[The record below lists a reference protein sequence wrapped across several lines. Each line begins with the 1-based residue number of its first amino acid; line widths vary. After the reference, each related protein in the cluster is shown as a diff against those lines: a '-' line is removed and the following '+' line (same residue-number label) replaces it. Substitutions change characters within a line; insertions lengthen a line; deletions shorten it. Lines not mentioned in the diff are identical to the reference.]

1 MWGDCS
7 LLVVL
12 MVLYVQREQLLFDV
26 NTVSRSVLT
35 LEEEEEE
42 EGVMKTANLQN
53 NKRFTTKQN
62 ACFLTG

>member
-35 LEEEEEE
+35 LEEEEE
-42 EGVMKTANLQN
+42 GVMKTANLQN
-53 NKRFTTKQN
+53 NKRFTTK
-62 ACFLTG
+62 

>member
-26 NTVSRSVLT
+26 NTVSSSVLT
-35 LEEEEEE
+35 LEEEE
-42 EGVMKTANLQN
+42 GVMKTTNLQN

>member
-1 MWGDCS
+1 M
-7 LLVVL
+7 LVVL

-42 EGVMKTANLQN
+42 GVMKTANLQN

>member
-1 MWGDCS
+1 M
-7 LLVVL
+7 LVVL

-42 EGVMKTANLQN
+42 GVMKTANLQN
-53 NKRFTTKQN
+53 NKRFTTK
-62 ACFLTG
+62 

>member
-42 EGVMKTANLQN
+42 GVMKTANLQN
-53 NKRFTTKQN
+53 NKRFTTK
-62 ACFLTG
+62 

>member
-1 MWGDCS
+1 M
-7 LLVVL
+7 LVVL

-42 EGVMKTANLQN
+42 GVMKTANLQN

-62 ACFLTG
+62 ACFLTD